1 MSAMAGLRRRA
12 LACVA
17 LGWCLALAGCSA
29 IQVGYNNA
37 DTLLHWRASRYFD
50 FEGDTKAE
58 FERRVQRFLGWHRKS
73 ELPRY
78 ADFANEMADRLARG
92 VSQAD
97 LVWGYDSVQ
106 TYLRQTLRSG
116 TGEIGDLLDG
126 LTPAQIERFQERLEK
141 ENSDYAKEYGLRE
154 APEERR
160 ARRVKRNI
168 ERHEDWFGTLTDAQV
183 ERIAAYTKRAPLDDQ
198 LRDRERRR
206 LQRDLVAML
215 KAKEAKK
222 RLVQWSAAWDQNR
235 DPAYESLRKTNLQE
249 YYGMLI
255 DLDKTL
261 TAEQRG
267 RAVKRL
273 RGFAADFKALAA
285 TAESPR

>member
-1 MSAMAGLRRRA
+1 M
-12 LACVA
+12 
-17 LGWCLALAGCSA
+17 
-29 IQVGYNNA
+29 
-37 DTLLHWRASRYFD
+37 
-50 FEGDTKAE
+50 
-58 FERRVQRFLGWHRKS
+58 
-73 ELPRY
+73 
-78 ADFANEMADRLARG
+78 
-92 VSQAD
+92 
-97 LVWGYDSVQ
+97 
-106 TYLRQTLRSG
+106 
-116 TGEIGDLLDG
+116 
-126 LTPAQIERFQERLEK
+126 
-141 ENSDYAKEYGLRE
+141 RE

-168 ERHEDWFGTLTDAQV
+168 ERLEDWFGALTDAQI

-285 TAESPR
+285 AAESPR